1 MPKAAFQH
9 TSFGLIE
16 PHKAVLETT
25 APPKLGGAVV
35 YGCEF
40 MMGDGGLFYTSHL
53 TPHTSHLTPHT
64 SHLTPHT
71 SILQIGT

>member
-16 PHKAVLETT
+16 PPKAVLETT
-25 APPKLGGAVV
+25 APPQLGGAVV

-53 TPHTSHLTPHT
+53 TFNP
-64 SHLTPHT
+64 